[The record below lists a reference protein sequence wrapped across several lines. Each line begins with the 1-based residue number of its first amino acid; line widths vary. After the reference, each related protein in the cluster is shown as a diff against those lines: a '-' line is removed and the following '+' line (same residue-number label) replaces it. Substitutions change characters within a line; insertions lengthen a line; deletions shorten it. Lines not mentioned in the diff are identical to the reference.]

1 MKPMWSSW
9 VYTYLEPIFNL
20 FGFYRIYS
28 NDKYMNIPLD
38 YYRRQIVKMSD
49 ISRRL
54 IPYVKLDVKLKKK
67 NQSIDITPML
77 REFGQDVE
85 KLQLIQDII
94 FNDEIEQLMVKTVS
108 GEYKL
113 LVK

>member
-1 MKPMWSSW
+1 
-9 VYTYLEPIFNL
+9 
-20 FGFYRIYS
+20 
-28 NDKYMNIPLD
+28 MNIPLD